1 MSHFGRAPEVPVFH
15 PTDRD
20 MLRPFEEYVASIE
33 KRFAHV
39 GLAKVVPPKSWRARA
54 SGYGRGWDVVIP
66 KPIKCVFLS
75 FFF

>member
-1 MSHFGRAPEVPVFH
+1 MAGFGRAPEVPVFR

-20 MLRPFEEYVASIE
+20 MQRPFEEYVASIE

-54 SGYGRGWDVVIP
+54 GGYGRGWDVVIP
-66 KPIKCVFLS
+66 KPIK
-75 FFF
+75 